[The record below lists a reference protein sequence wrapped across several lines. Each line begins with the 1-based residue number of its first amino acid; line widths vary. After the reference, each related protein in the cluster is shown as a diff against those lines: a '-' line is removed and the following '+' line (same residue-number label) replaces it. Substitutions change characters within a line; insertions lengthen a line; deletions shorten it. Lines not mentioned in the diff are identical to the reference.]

1 LQLSP
6 DDEAEVRF
14 LIEQHLE
21 MSATMQRRDIFDAA
35 VIDSFAAV
43 VETRERLQRLCLL
56 TYADISA
63 VNPEALTPWKA
74 ELLLQLYLATSN
86 HLKRSVDSDRLL
98 ASEEEA
104 FPEQLVASATY
115 RTRGEFD
122 HFLEGFPRRYL
133 RVHSGAEIANH
144 FALSQRLKAEPVQM
158 ELTSAP
164 HAYTLTLLTAD
175 RPGLFATV
183 AGVLTSWGMN
193 IVKAEAF
200 ANAAGVVLDT
210 FHFTDPSRTFELN
223 PNEVERFRHN
233 LTQTLQESAAAQEL
247 LVQGAFATPA
257 PKITVETTMK
267 FDDASSQ
274 RCSVLEVITQDRRG
288 LLHLIAF
295 TIARLNCNIEV
306 ALIDTEG
313 QKAIDVFYLTKKGQK
328 LSIDDQT
335 LLLEALN
342 KTLMN

>member
-1 LQLSP
+1 
-6 DDEAEVRF
+6 
-14 LIEQHLE
+14 
-21 MSATMQRRDIFDAA
+21 

-175 RPGLFATV
+175 RPRLFATV
-183 AGVLTSWGMN
+183 VGVLTSWGMN

-223 PNEVERFRHN
+223 PSEVERFRHN
-233 LTQTLQESAAAQEL
+233 IAETLQESAAAQGL
-247 LVQGAFATPA
+247 LPEGASGPPA
-257 PKITVETTMK
+257 SKIMVETTMK
-267 FDDASSQ
+267 FDDASSR
-274 RCSVLEVITQDRRG
+274 RCTVLEIITQDRRG
-288 LLHLIAF
+288 LLHLMAF
-295 TIARLNCNIEV
+295 TIAQLNCNIEV

-313 QKAIDVFYLTKKGQK
+313 QKAIDVFYLTKKGQR
-328 LSIDDQT
+328 LSSDDQT

-342 KTLMN
+342 KTLA